1 VLVASCGPGGGS
13 LPCATLLLVIEAG
26 GSVLHCV
33 AAPPGVWNLTMNVN
47 DYEYV
52 LLDSDDIH
60 DYLMDE
66 NKWLQLPW
74 EDTM

>member
-1 VLVASCGPGGGS
+1 MRRVM
-13 LPCATLLLVIEAG
+13 T
-26 GSVLHCV
+26 
-33 AAPPGVWNLTMNVN
+33 APPGVWNGTMNVN